1 MWNCCRRWPTSGP
14 SSRRWSTAGF
24 VTETGWAHLGDLP
37 RYLAAIERRLDRLG
51 QDPARDRA
59 GLARVAQVRKEYDEM
74 LAAMPPARRR
84 SAAVVEIR
92 WMIEEL
98 RVNVFAQALG
108 TPYPVS
114 EQRIYKAMDAA
125 EASRP

>member
-1 MWNCCRRWPTSGP
+1 
-14 SSRRWSTAGF
+14 
-24 VTETGWAHLGDLP
+24 
-37 RYLAAIERRLDRLG
+37 
-51 QDPARDRA
+51 
-59 GLARVAQVRKEYDEM
+59 M

-84 SAAVVEIR
+84 SAAVVDIR

-98 RVNVFAQALG
+98 RVSLFAQALG

-114 EQRIYKAMDAA
+114 EQRIYRAMDDA